1 MSSVCGKLDFKGAD
15 FEISVSNPTRCTDG
29 SKLCSHAGSDESQE
43 SDGDETGYINQTGDD
58 ELALESLSLKSS
70 DDEENDEN
78 LTTTVS
84 RSLWFWICSLF
95 VCMAIIICMS

>member
-15 FEISVSNPTRCTDG
+15 FEISASSPTRCSDG
-29 SKLCSHAGSDESQE
+29 SKLSSHAGSDESQE

-58 ELALESLSLKSS
+58 ESALESLTLKSS

-84 RSLWFWICSLF
+84 HSLC
-95 VCMAIIICMS
+95 